1 MHSGGEESV
10 QVDME
15 MLGALVKL
23 KNEFSVYHSVAVS
36 NVLRIYVFKC
46 K

>member
-15 MLGALVKL
+15 MLWAMVKL
-23 KNEFSVYHSVAVS
+23 KNEFSVNDSLTTS
-36 NVLRIYVFKC
+36 NVLSIYVFKC